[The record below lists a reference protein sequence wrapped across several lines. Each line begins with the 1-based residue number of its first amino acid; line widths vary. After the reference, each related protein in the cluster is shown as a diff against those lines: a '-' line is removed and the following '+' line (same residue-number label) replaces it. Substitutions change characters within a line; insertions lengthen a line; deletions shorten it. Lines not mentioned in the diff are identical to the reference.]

1 MTTAIRRAR
10 ITAAAR
16 ALCKSTSAEVG
27 IDEDRNWKLNSDM
40 FIADAKIAIKAADA
54 IGTKAPRKLKKQD
67 VALIE
72 KQRKHIAY
80 LEETMMVYRKTY
92 GLIGAAA

>member
-16 ALCKSTSAEVG
+16 ALCKSTSAEAG
-27 IDEDRNWKLNSDM
+27 MSEEECWTLYSDM
-40 FIADAKIAIKAADA
+40 YIADATSAIKAADA

-67 VALIE
+67 TALIE
-72 KQRKHIAY
+72 KQQKRIAY
-80 LEETMMVYRKTY
+80 LEETMTMYRKTF
-92 GLIGAAA
+92 GTIGATT